1 MDVEAARRLKAIRE
15 KAMRDTTVR
24 AEKSEGMQA
33 QAAEA
38 REKLLANQ
46 LALRELRATAS
57 RFAERLSQGQ
67 ITVEQAQR
75 ELAELAKKGI
85 DVNAVQAEI
94 GESVLQTI
102 ATREAA
108 GKGLTPYLNDAR
120 RRIKNAEVR
129 INQYD
134 KAIHIA
140 DKIAEANRR
149 IAELEARGGVSQE
162 ARNAVLESAMS
173 KEEMLLYGTILKSE
187 ALKAF
192 LIDLVEER
200 EEREQ

>member
-67 ITVEQAQR
+67 ITVEQAQQ

-85 DVNAVQAEI
+85 DVKAVQEEI

-108 GKGLTPYLNDAR
+108 GQGLTPYLNDAK

-129 INQYD
+129 INQYE